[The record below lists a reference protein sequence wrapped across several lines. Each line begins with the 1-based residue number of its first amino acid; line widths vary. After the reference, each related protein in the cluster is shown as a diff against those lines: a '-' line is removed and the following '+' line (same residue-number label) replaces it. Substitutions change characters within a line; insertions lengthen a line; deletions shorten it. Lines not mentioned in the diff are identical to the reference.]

1 VSAVLPGS
9 MLVEFAFQSL
19 PKSSDIGNN
28 GGTDENMAELEEE
41 LGFV

>member
-1 VSAVLPGS
+1 

-19 PKSSDIGNN
+19 SMSSDIGNN

-41 LGFV
+41 MGFV